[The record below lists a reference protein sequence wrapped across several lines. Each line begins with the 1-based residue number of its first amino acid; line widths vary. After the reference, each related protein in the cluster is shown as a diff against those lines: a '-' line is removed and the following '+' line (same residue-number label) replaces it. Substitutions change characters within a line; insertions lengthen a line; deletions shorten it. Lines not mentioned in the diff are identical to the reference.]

1 MKKIFTVLT
10 LMLVMASFSS
20 NAQQKDE
27 AWLEYDNGVFM
38 TDIGLLTGDPIY
50 WGNMFTPSQLADFDG
65 YQLIK
70 VKIWDHTPYNGYLII
85 YQDNSETG
93 PAEMVYMQQ
102 YSVEGTNDWTEIE
115 LNTPV
120 VLDVTK
126 NLWITFNNSDGEFTI
141 PAADDCGDA
150 NSRWISEDGRE
161 WADAS
166 TVGMPPFTWLIRGLI
181 SNEGLSVI
189 ELGAG
194 FHPDMSG
201 RDNIY
206 TNASIFGL
214 SKKEIDARLD
224 DIITFSELEEFI
236 DNPVR
241 TYSSGMYMRLAF
253 SVAINVDADVLL
265 IDEILAVGDSN
276 FQAKCFA
283 KLRDLKAKGITIV
296 IVTHDSGTI
305 QSFCDRAIWI
315 EDGHVQFDGE
325 STKAI
330 DKYLEY
336 MSNEKRE
343 RMLDEEDKARVKAM
357 KAKAEHDQLIK
368 ETGDERATLDQSNN
382 RFGVFNGEI
391 TKAYMLNEKGKET
404 WIHETNKPC
413 KLVMEYKINRNSQYG
428 FVFGMGFSTRD
439 GKLIYGTNTQLD
451 GLKVKCEVGQT
462 GIVTFDIPSLPLLKG
477 EYSVNVSIVDENGT
491 PLDFYREYA
500 VLNVVSDIKSPGTTL
515 IPHKWDIK

>member
-1 MKKIFTVLT
+1 MENKKEIVISVKDVHKSFKVYFDKGTSLKEKMLFWKRNRHEVRQVLKGVSFDIHKGETVGLIGRNGCGKST
-10 LMLVMASFSS
+10 MLKM
-20 NAQQKDE
+20 
-27 AWLEYDNGVFM
+27 
-38 TDIGLLTGDPIY
+38 LTGIY
-50 WGNMFTPSQLADFDG
+50 WPNAGELD
-65 YQLIK
+65 IK
-70 VKIWDHTPYNGYLII
+70 
-85 YQDNSETG
+85 
-93 PAEMVYMQQ
+93 
-102 YSVEGTNDWTEIE
+102 
-115 LNTPV
+115 
-120 VLDVTK
+120 
-126 NLWITFNNSDGEFTI
+126 
-141 PAADDCGDA
+141 
-150 NSRWISEDGRE
+150 GRV
-161 WADAS
+161 S
-166 TVGMPPFTWLIRGLI
+166 SL
-181 SNEGLSVI
+181 I

-265 IDEILAVGDSN
+265 IDEILAVGDAN

-315 EDGHVQFDGE
+315 EDGHIQFDGD
-325 STKAI
+325 STTAI

-357 KAKAEHDQLIK
+357 RQKVINDKLVK
-368 ETGDERATLDQSNN
+368 SSGDNRATLDQNNN
-382 RFGVFNGEI
+382 RFGIFNGEI
-391 TKAYMLNEKGKET
+391 TNAYMLNSEGRET

-413 KLVMEYKINRNSQYG
+413 KIVIEYKINRDSQYG